1 MMRGN
6 AMADNAKRIL
16 VVDDDLEV
24 LIMMGNLFKQEGYV
38 VDTAHDGKECLQ
50 RVSAHLPDV
59 IILDIVLP
67 NMNGGQVARIIKSH
81 PKTSNIPIIF
91 LTALTDKKV
100 MKASL
105 FELGVEFYLTKPVDP
120 EEILDKVQ
128 QAIRYKVDPH
138 IRG

>member
-1 MMRGN
+1 
-6 AMADNAKRIL
+6 
-16 VVDDDLEV
+16 
-24 LIMMGNLFKQEGYV
+24 MMGNLFKQEGYV

-81 PKTSNIPIIF
+81 PKTNNIPIIF

-100 MKASL
+100 MKAAL
-105 FELGVEFYLTKPVDP
+105 FELGVEFYLIKPVEPD
-120 EEILDKVQ
+120 EILDKVQ